1 MSAYSCAACETR
13 MPAQDGNKCPRC
25 GNALVWKQDD
35 QPPDKDWRRKLALDH
50 QDLDDQVIAWRL
62 HQLLAIE
69 DTEGNTMDRVEAEHL
84 SARPEVSVHQIRR
97 LTSDGCPIELAVAI
111 CA

>member
-1 MSAYSCAACETR
+1 

-50 QDLDDQVIAWRL
+50 SDLDDDTRDWRL
-62 HQLLAIE
+62 KELLAIT
-69 DTEGNTMDRVEAEHL
+69 DTEGNKMDRVEAEHL
-84 SARPEVSVHQIRR
+84 AARPEVSYHRIRD
-97 LTSDGCPIELAVAI
+97 LAAAGCPIDLAVAI